1 MKIRNFEQPY
11 RAKIETILENNSRRE
26 QLLSEL
32 KLYVLN
38 EPYFKQFHNE
48 PTWVAY
54 EIFKEIGG
62 HRWMK

>member
-1 MKIRNFEQPY
+1 MKIKDFKQPY
-11 RAKIETILENNSRRE
+11 GARIVDILESNSNRE
-26 QLLSEL
+26 SLLTEL

-38 EPYFKQFHNE
+38 EPYFKQFHSE